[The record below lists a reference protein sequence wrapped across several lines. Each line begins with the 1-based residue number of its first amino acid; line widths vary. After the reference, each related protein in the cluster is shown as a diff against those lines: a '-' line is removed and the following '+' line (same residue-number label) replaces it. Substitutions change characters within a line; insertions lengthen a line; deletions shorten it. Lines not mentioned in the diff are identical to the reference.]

1 MSMKTLLTA
10 PLSEIG
16 FGAFHIGRVPG
27 KKYFKYGQQI
37 PNEDAAKTILNG
49 VLDSGIRLIDTAPS
63 YGLSEERIGK
73 YISERRSEYNLCSKV
88 GELFQDNKSSFDFT
102 TQGMLRCVE
111 NSLRTLRTDYLDIL
125 LLHAPPN
132 DLDVLHKTDAVETLQ
147 QLKQDG
153 KTRSIG
159 FSGKTVKAQL
169 QALEWADV
177 MMIEYSLQNQS
188 NEPVIVE
195 ARGKSKKILLKKV
208 LQSGHLAAKDA
219 LDFIRKKTPR
229 DGNFCTVLGSSSL
242 ERMKEN
248 YDLFTALE
256 S

>member
-27 KKYFKYGQQI
+27 KKYLKHGQEI
-37 PNEDAAKTILNG
+37 PNEDASNAILNG

-73 YISERRSEYNLCSKV
+73 YISERRTEYNLCSKV
-88 GELFQDNKSSFDFT
+88 GELFQDNKSNFDFT
-102 TQGMLRCVE
+102 AQGMLSSVE
-111 NSLRTLRTDYLDIL
+111 SSLRALRTDSLDIL

-132 DLDVLHKTDAVETLQ
+132 DLDVLNHTDAIETLQ
-147 QLKQDG
+147 QLKQEG

-177 MMIEYSLQNQS
+177 MMIEYSLENQS
-188 NEPVIVE
+188 NEPIILE
-195 ARGKSKKILLKKV
+195 ARDKGKIVLLKKV
-208 LQSGHLAAKDA
+208 LQSGHLPAKDA
-219 LDFIRKKTPR
+219 INFIRYKTPR
-229 DGNFCTVLGSSSL
+229 NENFCAVLGSSSL
-242 ERMKEN
+242 QRMKEN
-248 YDLFTALE
+248 YNLLTA
-256 S
+256 